1 MKAEY
6 AKDENGEILLDEN
19 GEPIVLGMGG
29 FGYDDWNYT
38 YHPVTEEEVATLM
51 KLIDIARPV
60 PSQNTEIM
68 DIISEEA
75 EAFYNGQKSVDDVAA
90 QIQSRASMYV
100 GENS

>member
-1 MKAEY
+1 MDSYRIIYKGGS
-6 AKDENGEILLDEN
+6 GEIVEKKSRFIA
-19 GEPIVLGMGG
+19 EV
-29 FGYDDWNYT
+29 
-38 YHPVTEEEVATLM
+38 HPVTEEEVATLM